1 MSTHTLFTNNLNILN
16 DKMLLSKSFNE
27 EELIRMNQGRGEQ
40 QTYQF
45 SHIPLQLVECFK
57 TLENRKRFSPDPYLE
72 CSLELGLITRE
83 MMENHGL
90 DNHKWSA
97 SAMMNQLYSG
107 TDLMDKKFIHPQL
120 LSTQNYSLQGTQL
133 QPIDIGMWFFEMIK
147 LSKELNEYT
156 QYKGLC
162 DFKFISKIVKIND
175 YTIDLSDK
183 LAQRY
188 MLRFKEQ
195 LTAYNLR
202 HRANVKTYGL
212 TIGGVMD
219 MLRNEMK
226 SGKIRVTTS
235 GNMDWKDT

>member
-1 MSTHTLFTNNLNILN
+1 MTEMTLFLNSLNRLN
-16 DKMLLSKSFNE
+16 DKLFFEDEDANS
-27 EELIRMNQGRGEQ
+27 IRRGNYKTHE
-40 QTYQF
+40 Y
-45 SHIPLQLVECFK
+45 SAIPTEITECFK